1 MNEALR
7 TAASA
12 AHLAAPGQAKLRLAF
27 GLACAER
34 VSHLLEDSRAI
45 EGVAVLRAFLEG
57 RCSPAALESAR
68 DALASV
74 ARSHPGS
81 KSLDG
86 GAHAAVSATHA
97 VSNALAGRA
106 LDAADYAA
114 YAAVYAYGGY
124 AVADPAA
131 FYGEFQWQLREFTRL
146 VGDAGPL

>member
-7 TAASA
+7 TAAA
-12 AHLAAPGQAKLRLAF
+12 AVNLTAPDSAKLRLAF

-34 VSHLLEDSRAI
+34 VSHLLEDSRAKQ
-45 EGVAVLRAFLEG
+45 GLAVLRAFVED
-57 RCSPAALESAR
+57 RCSEAALDAAR
-68 DALASV
+68 EELAHV

-81 KSLDG
+81 RSLDG

-124 AVADPAA
+124 AVSDPSA
-131 FYGEFQWQLREFTRL
+131 FDGEFEWQLREFTRL
-146 VGDAGPL
+146 AAGQA